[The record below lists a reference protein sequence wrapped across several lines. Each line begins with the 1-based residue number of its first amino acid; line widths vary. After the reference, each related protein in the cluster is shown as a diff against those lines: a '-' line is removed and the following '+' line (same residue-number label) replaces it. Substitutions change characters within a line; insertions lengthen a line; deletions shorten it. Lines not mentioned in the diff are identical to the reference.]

1 MKRRTRILAVPFVLA
16 ALFAPASAQDL
27 ATAREAW
34 RTGGYEEAIAQY
46 TALGARAG
54 APPEVYREHAQ
65 VLADV
70 GRYDEAERLLAS
82 PPAASVHTSRV
93 LGDVRRMRGKL
104 AEAEAAYRRAVEG
117 NGSDANVA
125 RLELA
130 VMLLERGDRTEAFRA
145 FDGFI
150 DLYNRGGSL
159 SVEELM
165 AVGDAVRFLGLTDPT
180 LYEDAKLA
188 YERAAQRDRADSRP
202 VLLLGELFLEKYEAT
217 AAHQQFDAVLARN
230 EKDPRALLGKARTLD
245 FDGDDARAIEMGRAA
260 LETNPNYVEAH
271 TLMARLQLKL
281 EDYDAALSEVQ
292 EALEVNPS
300 SLEALSMLAGVYY
313 LKGDRAAYERTRD
326 RALALNPR
334 YPDLYNTVAQLA
346 VEHRQYPEAVA
357 LAKQAVALDS
367 TSWWGLGI
375 LGINQLRIGQ
385 IQEGIANVDR
395 AFKGDPH
402 NVWLFNTL
410 KLTDTFNR
418 FRTVRTQ
425 HFELFLHGQ
434 EADLLAPYFSQ
445 VAEEAY
451 AALRTRYRAEP
462 PLPVRLE
469 VFTTHGDFSVRTL
482 GLVGLG
488 ALGVSFGST
497 LVMDSPAARTAG
509 EFNWASTLWH
519 ELAHAFHLNM
529 TNFRVPRWFSEG
541 LAVREQQLARP
552 HWGFRPDIGY
562 LIAYQKGRLHP
573 VSQLNRG
580 FVRPDYPEQ
589 VQYSYLQA
597 ALVFEMIEERNG
609 VQAILAMMDGY
620 RRGISN
626 EQLVRDVL
634 RTTPEQLDEDFDR
647 WFRQRYA
654 NALTAVT
661 ANTEPIPP
669 TLPVPVDQLRDL
681 VARSPNDY
689 MLRVTLGRR
698 LLEEEQLTAAEEE
711 LKTALRLWPE
721 YGGPDSAYGYLAR
734 VHRLRGELQLAAAAM
749 HAMSERDQDSY
760 AVLLEEAK
768 IRQELGDKAGEAA
781 ALARAQQV
789 FPYEIESH
797 QRLATLYTEAR
808 DGAGA
813 VRERAAVLALNPVD
827 KAGAHLELAKAH
839 ILAGDRAAARTQVL
853 RALEIAPGFAE
864 AQELLLQL
872 RGGP

>member
-1 MKRRTRILAVPFVLA
+1 MTSSTHSLTALFALAVLA
-16 ALFAPASAQDL
+16 APVSGQDIG
-27 ATAREAW
+27 AAREAW
-34 RTGGYEEAIAQY
+34 RTGAYDEAITIYA
-46 TALGARAG
+46 ALGGRAG

-70 GRYDEAERLLAS
+70 GRYAEAERLLAS
-82 PPAASVHTSRV
+82 PPAAGVQTSRV
-93 LGDVRRMRGKL
+93 LGDIRRMLGRL
-104 AEAEAAYRRAVEG
+104 PEAETAYRRAIEG
-117 NGSDANVA
+117 NASDDDVA
-125 RLELA
+125 RLEVA
-130 VMLLERGDRTEAFRA
+130 VILWKRGQYNESLGL
-145 FDGFI
+145 FDTFI
-150 DLYNRGGSL
+150 DLYNTGSAL

-165 AVGDAVRFLGLTDPT
+165 AVGDAVRYLAVRNASLF
-180 LYEDAKLA
+180 EDAKLA
-188 YERAAQRDRADSRP
+188 YERAAQRDRSDPRP
-202 VLLLGELFLEKYEAT
+202 LLRLGELYLEKYEAT

-245 FDGDDARAIEMGRAA
+245 FDGDDARALEMARAA
-260 LETNPNYVEAH
+260 LETNPSYVEAH
-271 TLMARLQLKL
+271 TLLARLQLKL
-281 EDYDAALSEVQ
+281 EDYDAALAEVQ

-300 SLEALSMLAGVYY
+300 SLEALSMLAGVQF

-367 TSWWGLGI
+367 MSWWGLGI
-375 LGINQLRIGQ
+375 LGINQLRLGQ
-385 IQEGIANVDR
+385 IEEGIANVEK

-410 KLTDTFNR
+410 KLTDTFDR
-418 FRTVRTQ
+418 FRTVRTP

-434 EADLLAPYFSQ
+434 EADLLSPYISQ

-451 AALRTRYRAEP
+451 EALRTRYRAEP

-488 ALGVSFGST
+488 ALGVSFGSV

-519 ELAHAFHLNM
+519 ELAHAFHLSM

-562 LIAYQKGRLHP
+562 LVAYQKGRLHP

-597 ALVFEMIEERNG
+597 ALVFEMIEDRHG

-620 RRGISN
+620 RRGVSN

-669 TLPVPVDQLRDL
+669 TLPVPVEQLRDL

-689 MLRVTLGRR
+689 VLRVALGRR
-698 LLEEEQLTAAEEE
+698 LLEEEQLAAAEEE
-711 LKTALRLWPE
+711 LRTALRLWPE

-734 VHRLRGELQLAAAAM
+734 IHRQRGQLQLAAAAL

-768 IRQELGDKAGEAA
+768 IRQEMGDKAGEAA

-797 QRLATLYTEAR
+797 QRLAVLYAEAGN
-808 DGAGA
+808 GAGA

-827 KAGAHLELAKAH
+827 RAGAYLELAKAH
-839 ILAGDRAAARTQVL
+839 ILAGDRGAARTQVL